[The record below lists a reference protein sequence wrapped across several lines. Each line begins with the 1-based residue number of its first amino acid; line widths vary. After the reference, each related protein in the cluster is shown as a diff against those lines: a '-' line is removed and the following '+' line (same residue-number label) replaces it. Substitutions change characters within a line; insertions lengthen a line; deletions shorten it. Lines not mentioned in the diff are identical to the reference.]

1 MATDQT
7 RTRLTEGLTGP
18 LLELGLDLE
27 AVDVTPAGRRRVVRV
42 AIDRDGGVT
51 LDDVAEATKLVSQ
64 HLDEGGPLSSVL
76 GEQPYTLEVTSP
88 GVDRP
93 LTLPRHW
100 RRNKGRLVK
109 VTDRDGATVTGRVVG
124 HDDAA
129 AHLDVDGERRDLP
142 YDAIADARVQIEF
155 NRKEG

>member
-1 MATDQT
+1 MAHDQT
-7 RTRLTEGLTGP
+7 RDRLAEGLTAP

-27 AVDVTPAGRRRVVRV
+27 AVEVTPAGRRRVVRV

-64 HLDEGGPLSSVL
+64 HLDDGGPLADVL
-76 GEQPYTLEVTSP
+76 GEQAYTLEVTSP

-100 RRNKGRLVK
+100 RRNEGRLVK
-109 VTDRDGATVTGRVVG
+109 VTGRDGSTVTGRVVG
-124 HDDAA
+124 HDDAGCD
-129 AHLDVDGERRDLP
+129 LDVDGERRHLA
-142 YDAIADARVQIEF
+142 YDAIASARVQIEF